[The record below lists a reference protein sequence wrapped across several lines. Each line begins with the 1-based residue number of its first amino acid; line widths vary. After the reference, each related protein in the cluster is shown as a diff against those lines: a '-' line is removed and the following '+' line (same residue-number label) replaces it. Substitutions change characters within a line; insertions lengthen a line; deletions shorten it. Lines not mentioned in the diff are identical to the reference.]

1 MTQIMPVKRFMVQ
14 APCLKERVGPGAF
27 LITRAL
33 PFKIVK
39 SHTLKDLGHIF
50 SRMPPYYEPAVS
62 NLDP

>member
-1 MTQIMPVKRFMVQ
+1 MVQ

-27 LITRAL
+27 LTTLAL

-39 SHTLKDLGHIF
+39 PHTLKDLGHIF
-50 SRMPPYYEPAVS
+50 SHVQPVYERAVR